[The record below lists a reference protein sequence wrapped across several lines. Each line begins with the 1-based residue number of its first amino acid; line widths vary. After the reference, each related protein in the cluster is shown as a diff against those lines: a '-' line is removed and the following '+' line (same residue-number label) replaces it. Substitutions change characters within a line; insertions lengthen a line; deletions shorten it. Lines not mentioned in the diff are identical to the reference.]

1 MKARTSTLIISVLLS
16 SMLFCI
22 ACISVLGQ
30 QSGTTIQNVNPA
42 SGAVGTQVNIQGTID
57 TANGSY
63 LLYFGNQLLQNT
75 TSNEFIIRT
84 NFTVPNLA
92 GGAYNITL
100 TDITSN
106 NSATKSFTI
115 TTVAPSGLSAIPF
128 STFTIMGISIIVA
141 FLNSG
146 INRALVSHFVGWE
159 QYKSM
164 QKEMAEWRSQQ
175 MAAARAN
182 DKKQLEKLKKKE
194 SQIMNMQKQ
203 MAKPQLILFGIS
215 FIYIVVWI
223 FFLTPTYGATTVAYL
238 PGFENTLVFGPHG
251 SMGVFYWYPLCSILF
266 GTLASR
272 IMGILP
278 ID

>member
-1 MKARTSTLIISVLLS
+1 
-16 SMLFCI
+16 MLFCI
-22 ACISVLGQ
+22 ACVSVLGQ
-30 QSGTTIQNVNPA
+30 QPGTTIQNVNPA
-42 SGAVGTQVNIQGTID
+42 SGAVGTQVNVQGTID
-57 TANGSY
+57 TANGLY

-75 TSNEFIIRT
+75 TSNEFTART

-100 TDITSN
+100 TDITTN
-106 NSATKSFTI
+106 NSAAKTFTI
-115 TTVAPSGLSAIPF
+115 TTVAQSGLSAIPF

-146 INRALVSHFVGWE
+146 VNRALVSHFVGWE

-278 ID
+278 VD